1 MRRHTIVVALMIA
14 AACGGESLSLEEK
27 LVGEYNLISIDG
39 KPLPYSYVTNGLP
52 VTIVSR
58 QLLVLKNGPFATA
71 YWTDSSVGTIV
82 IDGRTRPRSASGPL
96 TFVNLGDTLVL
107 TSSQSVLI
115 NIPSFNSF
123 IQDHRGGMHRIGEFN
138 AELYHR

>member
-1 MRRHTIVVALMIA
+1 MWRRKSVLVLLVA
-14 AACGGESLSLEEK
+14 AACGKESLSLEEK

-39 KPLPYSYVTNGLP
+39 KPLPYSYVAEGLP

-58 QLLVLKNGPFATA
+58 QLLILKNGPFATA
-71 YWTDSSVGTIV
+71 YWTDSSIGTIV
-82 IDGRTRPRSASGPL
+82 IDGRVRPRSASGPL
-96 TFVNLGDTLVL
+96 SFVNLGDTLVL
-107 TSSQSVLI
+107 TSSQSALI

-123 IQDHRGGMHRIGEFN
+123 IQDHRGGLRRIGEFN

>member
-1 MRRHTIVVALMIA
+1 MRRWTMRLALMFA
-14 AACGGESLSLEEK
+14 AACHKDSLSLEEK

-39 KPLPYSYVTNGLP
+39 HALPYSYVDAGLP

-71 YWTDSSVGTIV
+71 YWTDSSVGTII
-82 IDGRTRPRSASGPL
+82 IDGRVRPRSASGPL
-96 TFVNLGDTLVL
+96 SFVNLGDTLAL
-107 TSSQSVLI
+107 TSSQSALI
-115 NIPSFNSF
+115 NIPSYNSF
-123 IQDHRGGMHRIGEFN
+123 IQDHRGGLRRIGEFQ

>member
-1 MRRHTIVVALMIA
+1 MRQLIVVAVLLSA
-14 AACGGESLSLEEK
+14 VACHKDSLSVEEK

-39 KPLPYSYVTNGLP
+39 HALPYSYVDAGLP

-71 YWTDSSVGTIV
+71 YWTDSSIGTII
-82 IDGRTRPRSASGPL
+82 IDGRVRARSASGPL
-96 TFVNLGDTLVL
+96 SFVNLGDTLAL
-107 TSSQSVLI
+107 TSSQSGLI
-115 NIPSFNSF
+115 NIPSYNAF
-123 IQDHRGGMHRIGEFN
+123 IQDHRGGLRRIGEFQ